1 IEQVLEEL
9 RNQNNDQR
17 DLLNALSET
26 RRADTSRQHEE
37 LVSTIRA
44 TANEQV
50 PYNVQG
56 YLDEF
61 SKALASEVRM
71 LLGEVGKLCKDE
83 LGYLM
88 MMKSKYGPGGEF
100 VSDWQ
105 PPMPPPP
112 PDAPMPPP
120 EGPPPPD
127 EP

>member
-37 LVSTIRA
+37 LVSTVHA

-61 SKALASEVRM
+61 SKALASEVQM
-71 LLGEVGKLCKDE
+71 LLGEVGKLCEDE
-83 LGYLM
+83 LGYL